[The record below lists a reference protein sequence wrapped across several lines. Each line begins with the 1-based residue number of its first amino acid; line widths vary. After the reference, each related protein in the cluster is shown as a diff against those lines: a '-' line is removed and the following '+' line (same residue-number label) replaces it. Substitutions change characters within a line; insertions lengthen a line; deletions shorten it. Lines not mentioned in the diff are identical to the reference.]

1 MSSFLLFFLLLV
13 ASASAGV
20 LYFRN
25 ADGSFMMSSGLDN
38 MSNENLATSNNGN
51 SKDESRHFAGN
62 VDHPM
67 NVIHVTRFPGKN
79 VNVVQDTVDDRIVHE
94 TIQLGDPDISVVEK
108 ALVKDVVRIIMKNDE
123 YMILLNHPTF
133 PEIVAM
139 VRSMLREPIQE
150 VIQHQLWSKVLAIRE
165 YYDNVFKPFND
176 PEAKATAMEFLNHLK
191 KSSEDHKL
199 AVTDTVELGKR
210 VKELAFLLQEEE
222 FDQKLSEL
230 EGTLDDSKHEYKRS
244 HHVRKNAVDVEPKF
258 AKFPPPT
265 VLPPTTLATPRFHDF
280 GMMEMNNDNS
290 NGVMKPVVRKMN
302 NGDANET
309 MNQKFN
315 NVENENMKNGN
326 MNGSTRKFSKRS
338 SEEIPEY
345 PRIRGRMP
353 PVVRKMNNGDVDE
366 PRYRV
371 ENNDS
376 SEVEMKIN
384 GILDGI
390 LEPKLNITNN
400 KKSKNGNAGTN
411 KDNASGMKVEN
422 LNSTVKV
429 SKSSSVEMLPT
440 TSAPRRNAFE
450 LTETS
455 NDNSGGVMKPVL
467 NQMNGDAINPKF
479 NNMENGSSENL

>member
-25 ADGSFMMSSGLDN
+25 ADGSFSMSSGLDN

-94 TIQLGDPDISVVEK
+94 TIQLRDPDISVVEK

-139 VRSMLREPIQE
+139 
-150 VIQHQLWSKVLAIRE
+150 
-165 YYDNVFKPFND
+165 PFND

-302 NGDANET
+302 NGDANGA

-315 NVENENMKNGN
+315 NVENEKMKNGN

-345 PRIRGRMP
+345 PRIPGRMP

-366 PRYRV
+366 PRYMV
-371 ENNDS
+371 ENNDN
-376 SEVEMKIN
+376 SEVEKKIN

-400 KKSKNGNAGTN
+400 SKSNYHSKSRVYQKISEKSKNGNAGTN

-429 SKSSSVEMLPT
+429 SKSSSEEMLPT

>member
-13 ASASAGV
+13 GSASAGV
-20 LYFRN
+20 LYSRN

-38 MSNENLATSNNGN
+38 MSNENLATLNNGN
-51 SKDESRHFAGN
+51 S
-62 VDHPM
+62 
-67 NVIHVTRFPGKN
+67 
-79 VNVVQDTVDDRIVHE
+79 DTVDDRIVHE
-94 TIQLGDPDISVVEK
+94 TIQLRDPDISVVEK

-176 PEAKATAMEFLNHLK
+176 PEAKTTAMEFLNHLK

-230 EGTLDDSKHEYKRS
+230 EGTLDDSKHEYKRR
-244 HHVRKNAVDVEPKF
+244 HHVRKSAVDVEPKF

-265 VLPPTTLATPRFHDF
+265 VLPPTTLATPQSNDF
-280 GMMEMNNDNS
+280 RMMEMNNDHS

-302 NGDANET
+302 NGD
-309 MNQKFN
+309 
-315 NVENENMKNGN
+315 EN
-326 MNGSTRKFSKRS
+326 
-338 SEEIPEY
+338 
-345 PRIRGRMP
+345 
-353 PVVRKMNNGDVDE
+353 E
-366 PRYRV
+366 PRYMV
-371 ENNDS
+371 ENNDN
-376 SEVEMKIN
+376 SEVEKKIN

-400 KKSKNGNAGTN
+400 KKSKNGNVGMN
-411 KDNASGMKVEN
+411 KDNAGVMKVGN
-422 LNSTVKV
+422 LIGNTVKV
-429 SKSSSVEMLPT
+429 SQNSSEEVAPT
-440 TSAPRRNAFE
+440 TSAPRRNAFGM
-450 LTETS
+450 TEMN
-455 NDNSGGVMKPVL
+455 NDNSVGPIKPVL
-467 NQMNGDAINPKF
+467 NQMNNGNANGAMNPKF
-479 NNMENGSSENL
+479 NNVENEKMKSGNMNDSTRKISNTSNEELPLISANHMNPPQHGFAEKDEIDPGNDY